1 MDHAN
6 IIVSD
11 EDNPYGTE
19 HFMKKRSYIGWRG
32 PIVAQAIYDVLMPGS
47 VIDVGCA
54 LGEIAKGLLDLGV
67 STLGIEGSLAG
78 REFYKLPIDKYFFAD
93 IRKPLFPQIPLFVVP
108 IKFDLVLCFEVLSV
122 IPEVEKYKDTILNNL
137 TLLSDYIYM
146 NHIDKIP
153 GYREIPKV
161 HEQIKEKLFAWKHKS
176 AMKAIYN
183 SAKFF
188 ERIK

>member
-32 PIVAQAIYDVLMPGS
+32 PIIAQAIYDVIKPKS

-67 STLGIEGSLAG
+67 DALGIEGSFAG
-78 REFYKLPIDKYFFAD
+78 KELYKLPINKYFFAD
-93 IRKPLFPQIPLFVVP
+93 IRKPLFLQIPLFIIP
-108 IKFDLVLCFEVLSV
+108 IKFDLALCFEVLSV
-122 IPEVEKYKDTILNNL
+122 IPNIEEHKNIIIDNL
-137 TLLSDYIYM
+137 TCLSDHIYM
-146 NHIDKIP
+146 NHIDSIP
-153 GYREIPKV
+153 GYREVLEV
-161 HEQIKEKLFAWKHKS
+161 HEQIKEKLSMWSHKS

-183 SAKFF
+183 TAKFF
-188 ERIK
+188 ERI